1 MHELEDLKIYNYC
14 NIIKNADIY
23 DILDIHDKYKD
34 PDNFSYACA
43 ILSRLDS
50 LGNSVCK
57 DYLQVFLETVMA
69 VTQTVLINSNGECN
83 LSCDDLLPL
92 LIYVCIRTGCVH
104 MMSILRYCETFINE
118 TLENNEYGNAL
129 IHFRVALE
137 YIQQLH
143 QK

>member
-69 VTQTVLINSNGECN
+69 VT
-83 LSCDDLLPL
+83 
-92 LIYVCIRTGCVH
+92 
-104 MMSILRYCETFINE
+104 
-118 TLENNEYGNAL
+118 
-129 IHFRVALE
+129 
-137 YIQQLH
+137 
-143 QK
+143 